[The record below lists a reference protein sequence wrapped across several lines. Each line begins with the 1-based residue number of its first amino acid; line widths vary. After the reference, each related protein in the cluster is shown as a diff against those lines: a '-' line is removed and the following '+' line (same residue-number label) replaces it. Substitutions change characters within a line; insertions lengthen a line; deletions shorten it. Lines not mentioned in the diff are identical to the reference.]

1 MDVDLRQLSKIYCV
15 FISLTNNL
23 TFAGNMRA
31 FLIIIKLAN
40 VASVRARVQKSGT
53 KRFNDK
59 LGRYQ
64 RELRRC

>member
-1 MDVDLRQLSKIYCV
+1 MQVDLRGLSTIYCV

-31 FLIIIKLAN
+31 FLVIIQLAN
-40 VASVRARVQKSGT
+40 VASVRARVRKSGA
-53 KRFNDK
+53 KWFNDK

>member
-1 MDVDLRQLSKIYCV
+1 MHVDLRGLSKIYRV

-31 FLIIIKLAN
+31 FLVIIQLKN
-40 VASVRARVQKSGT
+40 VASVRARVQKSGA

-64 RELRRC
+64 RKLRTC